1 MNIWK
6 RITSLPTKYYFSEI
20 VSISIIRF
28 SLVHVQSAL
37 HIPFPLP
44 FSAFC
49 LACKVN
55 VGSCHILLFYELAKK
70 INQVKNRR
78 GKQQKKGQAR
88 PMLTITCHKSG
99 GFLSSQVEDTSGAK
113 YRHDTETFMTTN
125 FFSAKPGRNAY
136 FMLMPSAGWR
146 GARILG
152 GKEWVRAGK
161 VADGEILR
169 YRGVMRWDWETAAKF
184 LVPRMS
190 GYIGQ
195 KYIKIK

>member
-1 MNIWK
+1 MSN
-6 RITSLPTKYYFSEI
+6 LPFIYHF
-20 VSISIIRF
+20 
-28 SLVHVQSAL
+28 
-37 HIPFPLP
+37 PFL

-136 FMLMPSAGWR
+136 FMLMPSAG
-146 GARILG
+146 
-152 GKEWVRAGK
+152 
-161 VADGEILR
+161 
-169 YRGVMRWDWETAAKF
+169 
-184 LVPRMS
+184 
-190 GYIGQ
+190 
-195 KYIKIK
+195 